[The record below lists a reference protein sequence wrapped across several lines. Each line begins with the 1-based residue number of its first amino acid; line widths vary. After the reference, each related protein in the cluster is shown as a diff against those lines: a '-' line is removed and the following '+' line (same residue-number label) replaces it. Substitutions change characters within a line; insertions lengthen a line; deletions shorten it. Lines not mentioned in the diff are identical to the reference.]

1 MCTTTRSR
9 NASKAVNL
17 SQALRDVATVRGVPC
32 ITLRAGW
39 PAEAY
44 ALIGRAD
51 MATAAAAAAAAA
63 VAPVA
68 PAAVAAAV
76 LPSLGTPA
84 GLSLGVGATAWTLT
98 PAPGR
103 RPAAS
108 DTPMRQPQLRTPA
121 AGGAAARLALTRLL
135 RDWHYAESCTCTGMV
150 PVLLLLGVYAVAGS
164 ICIID

>member
-1 MCTTTRSR
+1 MHK
-9 NASKAVNL
+9 KAL
-17 SQALRDVATVRGVPC
+17 TLGRALKSLHNCQTPSC
-32 ITLRAGW
+32 IILRAGW

-44 ALIGRAD
+44 ALIGRTD

-68 PAAVAAAV
+68 PAAAAAAV

-84 GLSLGVGATAWTLT
+84 GLGLGLGAGAWTLT

-121 AGGAAARLALTRLL
+121 AGGAAARLALTRMLL
-135 RDWHYAESCTCTGMV
+135 C
-150 PVLLLLGVYAVAGS
+150 
-164 ICIID
+164 